1 MRTAFFCLIKGC
13 LGLVRGLFINPVL
26 SAVFAGFR
34 DLRIRIKHHNFTAEA
49 FGNTMQDHTSPQNEP
64 IFNIPNVVLAMLLI
78 MVAVQVALDTA
89 LSPETAN
96 ALFVEAA
103 FIPQRY
109 ALEAAGQGGA
119 YYWSPITYSI
129 LHGGYAHL
137 ALNGFW
143 LAAFGTVVARRIGW
157 IRFLAFWVLSS
168 VAAAGLFLAF
178 HWGDRSVM
186 IGASGV
192 VSALMGAAARF
203 AFGTAGFRR
212 EYAHLNPRKSI
223 LQSLSN
229 RTVVVFLAVW
239 FGINMLAAVG
249 FTFGA
254 GESAIAWEAHVGGFL
269 FGFLMFAL
277 FDPLQQ
283 G

>member
-1 MRTAFFCLIKGC
+1 MQEQSPPG
-13 LGLVRGLFINPVL
+13 NP
-26 SAVFAGFR
+26 
-34 DLRIRIKHHNFTAEA
+34 
-49 FGNTMQDHTSPQNEP
+49 P

-78 MVAVQVALDTA
+78 MVAIQVAMDVA
-89 LSPETAN
+89 LPPDAVN
-96 ALFVEAA
+96 ALFIETA

-109 ALEAAGQGGA
+109 AFDAAGQGGA
-119 YYWSPITYSI
+119 YYWSPISYSF

-157 IRFLAFWVLSS
+157 VRFVAFWILSS
-168 VAAAGLFLAF
+168 ISAAALFLAF

-186 IGASGV
+186 VGASGV

-203 AFGTAGFRR
+203 AFGHGGFQR
-212 EYAHLNPRKSI
+212 EYAHLNPRLSI
-223 LQSLSN
+223 VQSLSN

-269 FGFLMFAL
+269 FGFFMFEL
-277 FDPLQQ
+277 FDPLKPR
-283 G
+283 

>member
-1 MRTAFFCLIKGC
+1 
-13 LGLVRGLFINPVL
+13 
-26 SAVFAGFR
+26 
-34 DLRIRIKHHNFTAEA
+34 
-49 FGNTMQDHTSPQNEP
+49 MQDQLPPQHQP

-89 LSPETAN
+89 LPPAAVD
-96 ALFVEAA
+96 ALFIETA

-109 ALEAAGQGGA
+109 AFDAAGQGGA
-119 YYWSPITYSI
+119 YYWSPVTYSL
-129 LHGGYAHL
+129 LHGGYGHL

-157 IRFLAFWVLSS
+157 VRFLAFWVLSS
-168 VAAAGLFLAF
+168 IAAAALFLAF

-192 VSALMGAAARF
+192 VSALMGAASRF
-203 AFGTAGFRR
+203 AFGSGGFRR
-212 EYAHLNPRKSI
+212 EFAHLNPRLSI
-223 LQSLSN
+223 AQSLSN
-229 RTVVVFLAVW
+229 RTVAVFLALW

-269 FGFLMFAL
+269 FGFLMFSL
-277 FDPLQQ
+277 FDPLKQHPV
-283 G
+283 